1 MDAQQAVA
9 AAMAIQSKLDALNVE
24 LQQEGLPPLRMRIGI
39 HSGPVLTGSLGS
51 TERLEYA
58 VIGDTVNCASR
69 LESLQKERQEQTV
82 RVLISGETQQL
93 LAALP
98 EHTQQEP
105 WGAIHVKGRLEALE
119 VIELKSTA
127 P

>member
-1 MDAQQAVA
+1 
-9 AAMAIQSKLDALNVE
+9 
-24 LQQEGLPPLRMRIGI
+24 MRIGI
-39 HSGPVLTGSLGS
+39 HSGEVLTGSLGS

-69 LESLQKERQEQTV
+69 LESLQKERHQNTV
-82 RVLISGETQQL
+82 RVLISGDTQKL
-93 LAALP
+93 LTSLP
-98 EHTQQEP
+98 EHSQTET
-105 WGAIHVKGRLEALE
+105 WGAIHVKGRVEPLE

>member
-1 MDAQQAVA
+1 M
-9 AAMAIQSKLDALNVE
+9 
-24 LQQEGLPPLRMRIGI
+24 GIGV
-39 HSGPVLTGSLGS
+39 HSGQVLTGSLGS

-69 LESLQKERQEQTV
+69 LESLHKERHRNNV

-93 LAALP
+93 LDALP
-98 EHTQQEP
+98 EVIQDET
-105 WGAIHVKGRLEALE
+105 WGPINVKGRLEPLK
-119 VIELKSTA
+119 VIELKSTS